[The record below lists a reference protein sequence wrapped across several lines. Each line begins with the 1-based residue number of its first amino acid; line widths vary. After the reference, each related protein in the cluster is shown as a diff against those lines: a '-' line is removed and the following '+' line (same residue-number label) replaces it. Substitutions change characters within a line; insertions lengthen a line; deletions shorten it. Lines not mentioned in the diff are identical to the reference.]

1 VAASPLLTS
10 ESQLYC
16 LKPQIS
22 DSRAGTQDSF
32 MSMPLTD
39 SNPLYHSQYLLGPI
53 ETIVCSRRALVSGH
67 LSLHDIA
74 EAYRVL
80 SMRIRDSS
88 KHLSVVADP
97 FPALESL
104 RDKGADVAAA
114 LRRDISRDQC
124 VSAWRASDDSFPP
137 AFETVGWEVTT
148 YNTNRATDFSNLCH
162 YALRLLSEI
171 FRLPA
176 LSSVFTCTS
185 CIHHLS
191 GNCPYVASSARPWPS
206 PRRCYFYRSLFASSI
221 LQCIKDH
228 SALILGSSD
237 AKAPERSSATPD
249 GRRYLIP

>member
-1 VAASPLLTS
+1 MAASPLLTS
-10 ESQLYC
+10 ESQFYC

-22 DSRAGTQDSF
+22 DSRAETQDSF
-32 MSMPLTD
+32 MTMPLTD
-39 SNPLYHSQYLLGPI
+39 SNPLYHPQYLLGPI
-53 ETIVCSRRALVSGH
+53 ETIVCSRRALVSGN

-80 SMRIRDSS
+80 STRIRDSS

-97 FPALESL
+97 FPALEYL

-114 LRRDISRDQC
+114 LRRDISRDQR

-137 AFETVGWEVTT
+137 TSETVGWELAT
-148 YNTNRATDFSNLCH
+148 YNTNRATDFSSLCH

-185 CIHHLS
+185 CVHH
-191 GNCPYVASSARPWPS
+191 SSELPS
-206 PRRCYFYRSLFASSI
+206 LC
-221 LQCIKDH
+221 LQRKTLAF
-228 SALILGSSD
+228 S
-237 AKAPERSSATPD
+237 
-249 GRRYLIP
+249 